1 MQTLYCFGIDNRK
14 AHSYLDT
21 YWHRN
26 REHPMINLPEILR
39 DMEHWANGFL
49 TGAAAASLIAI
60 AGATIVVLAR
70 AV

>member
-1 MQTLYCFGIDNRK
+1 
-14 AHSYLDT
+14 
-21 YWHRN
+21 
-26 REHPMINLPEILR
+26 MINLPEILR

-60 AGATIVVLAR
+60 AGATIVLLAR